1 MGVGSDLMP
10 LPGLYIKVVHV
21 GEHLDH
27 PADKISA
34 EPDDTGLPITFTI
47 SWLRPGTVG
56 APAVHDVAN
65 TDADEMLE
73 YRQAVVDDEVIVAVW
88 SWAVPSLLLS
98 GVSTRVCDPKLLICF
113 PLMKNP
119 AETCVTE

>member
-1 MGVGSDLMP
+1 M
-10 LPGLYIKVVHV
+10 HV

-47 SWLRPGTVG
+47 CWLRPGTVG

-65 TDADEMLE
+65 TDAEEMLE

-88 SWAVPSLLLS
+88 SRAVPSPWSLLLS
-98 GVSTRVCDPKLLICF
+98 GVSTPVCDPKLLICF
-113 PLMKNP
+113 PLLKNL